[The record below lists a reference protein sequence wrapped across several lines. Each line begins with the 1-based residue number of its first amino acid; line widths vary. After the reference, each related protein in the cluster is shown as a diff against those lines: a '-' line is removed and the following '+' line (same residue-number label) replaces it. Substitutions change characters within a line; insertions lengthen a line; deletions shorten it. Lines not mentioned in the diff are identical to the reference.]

1 MLPQQSHPSDP
12 SLNPPNKQSIKP
24 NYNYKSFQKKK
35 NEHVQSFL
43 YLLWQ
48 EIKVEFQIDVDAK

>member
-1 MLPQQSHPSDP
+1 MLPQQSLPYDP
-12 SLNPPNKQSIKP
+12 SFNSPNKQSIKP

-35 NEHVQSFL
+35 NEYVQSFL